1 MTKKFVAK
9 KLAITSIMAIITIP
23 LIFPGYNKASNTEVI
38 NEILNDNMTIEEM
51 STDNSSISTMALY
64 PDRPEISERTY
75 YIKNMATG
83 QYLDVSGRCCGRW
96 H

>member
-1 MTKKFVAK
+1 
-9 KLAITSIMAIITIP
+9 MAIITIS
-23 LIFPGYNKASNTEVI
+23 FMFSTCSQANNEMT
-38 NEILNDNMTIEEM
+38 NEILNDNIIIEEM